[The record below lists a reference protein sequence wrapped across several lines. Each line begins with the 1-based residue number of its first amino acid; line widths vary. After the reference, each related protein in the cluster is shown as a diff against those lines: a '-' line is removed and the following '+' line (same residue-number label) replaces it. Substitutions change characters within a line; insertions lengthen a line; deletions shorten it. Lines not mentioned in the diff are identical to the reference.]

1 MKILFSIFIFCF
13 LLISPSLW
21 ALNCPPQYDYDAWY
35 ESMAN
40 NKNKIKLVPN
50 PKETK
55 EWKKLTSNQKII
67 CEKETEKA
75 LEKKYGKDWLK
86 KIGES
91 IDREQNIKGNMNL
104 LRSAP
109 KAIFAGIIFIILILG
124 CVRFFK
130 KKTNNQKRR

>member
-1 MKILFSIFIFCF
+1 MKTFEDFNNIRET
-13 LLISPSLW
+13 
-21 ALNCPPQYDYDAWY
+21 QAWQ
-35 ESMAN
+35 N
-40 NKNKIKLVPN
+40 
-50 PKETK
+50 
-55 EWKKLTSNQKII
+55 LTPNQKII
-67 CEKETEKA
+67 CEKKTEKA

-91 IDREQNIKGNMNL
+91 IEREQNIKGNMNL

-130 KKTNNQKRR
+130 KKNK